1 MSNDVHDATDL
12 DHPTGT
18 TGVPRTTI
26 IDFEGVLIRR
36 ASQPEVRS
44 RRSIHGQSDGTKRLE
59 RIHSSVIDVLSGD
72 KVRWTAVAAINDA
85 LKAGER
91 VIVSTTSEP
100 TFVRTLLDT
109 LGLRRTEVYE
119 PEAPGEGLMHRGQ
132 LAGLLL
138 NGPIDPLRTRF
149 YTATAAPV
157 LAAAGVRT
165 ILVDP
170 SPAAAKRASE
180 LPGVSVVTWPKV
192 EHPTVIARAWGL
204 PT

>member
-1 MSNDVHDATDL
+1 MSNDVRDATDL
-12 DHPTGT
+12 DHPAGT

-26 IDFEGVLIRR
+26 IDFDGVLIRR
-36 ASQPEVRS
+36 ASQPDDRS
-44 RRSIHGQSDGTKRLE
+44 RSIHDQSDGTKRLE

-72 KVRWTAVAAINDA
+72 RVRWTAVAAINDA

-109 LGLRRTEVYE
+109 LGLHRTEVYE
-119 PEAPGEGLMHRGQ
+119 REAPGEELMHRGQ

-138 NGPIDPLRTRF
+138 NGRIDPLRTRF
-149 YTATAAPV
+149 YAATAAPV